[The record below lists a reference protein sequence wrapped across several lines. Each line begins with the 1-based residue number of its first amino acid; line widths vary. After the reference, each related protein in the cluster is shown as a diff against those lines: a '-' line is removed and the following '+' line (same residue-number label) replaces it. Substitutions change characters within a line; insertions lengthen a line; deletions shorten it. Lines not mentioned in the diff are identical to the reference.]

1 MKESGN
7 GKANMTHSTVS
18 NPNPTFAPRPP
29 AAGRPPAVVLAA
41 GAVVIAATLVP
52 LAIGARARVSTSES
66 PRVQPLQ
73 DMARQ
78 PKFGPQS
85 ANAFFEDGR
94 AMRSPVSN
102 TVARGKAEADDHY
115 YRGFSTHTAENGIE
129 SSTYFE
135 GFPAQAKVTQELI
148 SRGEQRFNIYC
159 AACHGRDGSGTGPV
173 HRRAAELALQ
183 QQANWTQPAD
193 LRSEMVR
200 LRPEGHIFN
209 TITMGIRSMPA
220 HGPQI
225 PVSDRWAIVS
235 YVRALQLSSPV
246 TPLPATQPAAAPVA
260 TATDVKAAEGRP

>member
-1 MKESGN
+1 M
-7 GKANMTHSTVS
+7 HPSTRS
-18 NPNPTFAPRPP
+18 IPERTLAPRPP
-29 AAGRPPAVVLAA
+29 AAGRPPALA
-41 GAVVIAATLVP
+41 VMIAALAIAASMVP
-52 LAIGARARVSTSES
+52 LAIGARARVSTSEF

-85 ANAFFEDGR
+85 ANPFFEDGR

-102 TVARGKAEADDHY
+102 TVARGRTEADDHF
-115 YRGFSTHTAENGIE
+115 YRGFNTQTAANGIE
-129 SSTYFE
+129 SMTYFD
-135 GFPAQAKVTQELI
+135 GFPNQMKVTPESI
-148 SRGEQRFNIYC
+148 ARGEQRFNIYC

-183 QQANWTQPAD
+183 QQANWIQPAD

-200 LRPEGHIFN
+200 LRPEGHIFK

-225 PVSDRWAIVS
+225 PVADRWAIVA

-246 TPLPATQPAAAPVA
+246 TPSPATQPATAPVA
-260 TATDVKAAEGRP
+260 AAAPPVKMAEGPP